1 MLSQDRG
8 EMLWQ
13 AASCRALSSWG
24 CPQQELPEHTAA
36 RDHVTS
42 WLALSFC
49 FCLHIVMAS
58 TLSWP
63 GPISPKLG
71 AGFASL

>member
-8 EMLWQ
+8 EMFWQ
-13 AASCRALSSWG
+13 AANCRALFRWG

-36 RDHVTS
+36 QHHVTN

-49 FCLHIVMAS
+49 FCLM
-58 TLSWP
+58 SWP
-63 GPISPKLG
+63 RLISPKLG
-71 AGFASL
+71 AESASL